1 MTTTNGNK
9 IPALKLRS
17 LHGVFKSEGLGLIPM
32 RVCTYIFVQGC
43 AAQQPAVVAMPK
55 VRGIGKDTVCYGK
68 NSNIRNIV
76 E

>member
-17 LHGVFKSEGLGLIPM
+17 LHGVFKSGTRTGTEGL
-32 RVCTYIFVQGC
+32 YIFVQGC